1 MSNAENYVNSIITG
15 LQTGEISRLPDG
27 CLQGSSLNL
36 GLATEPAEVEAS
48 ILRRDPQGFSQITR
62 FRAYLAGKGDT
73 TTASVQQPA
82 KPVQQP
88 AKPAPPK
95 EPEREPTTAE
105 RTLQSLR
112 RSLAELNAKMAG
124 R

>member
-1 MSNAENYVNSIITG
+1 MSNAENYVNSIIAG
-15 LQTGEISRLPDG
+15 LQNGEISRLPDG
-27 CLQGSSLNL
+27 SLQGSSLNL

-48 ILRRDPQGFSQITR
+48 ILRRDPQGFSQIAR

-73 TTASVQQPA
+73 TTAPAQP
-82 KPVQQP
+82 P
-88 AKPAPPK
+88 AKPAQPPATHK
-95 EPEREPTTAE
+95 EPEREPTLAE